1 MKKKRLYLPV
11 LLAAFT
17 LMTAFSG
24 CGSDKKS
31 HIVKQASDLAGAKI
45 GVQVG
50 TTGDAYVTE
59 NFEKKKGTDIQR
71 YDKGADAVQALKQ
84 GKIDTV
90 VIDDQVAKAFAEK
103 NPELSILDEDL
114 VVEQYATVF
123 AKGKDELRDKFNK
136 GLAAIKANGTLDKIT
151 DTWIK
156 GEGDYH
162 YKKKV
167 TTGDKLVVASSIDFP
182 PYESFDGEGNIVGF
196 DVEMLYAVTDQM
208 GVAVEIQNIQ
218 FDSIIAAV
226 DAGKADIGVSG
237 FTITEDRKKS
247 IDFSESYIDTAQV
260 MMVKGGN
267 TAGAVSF
274 KEKFHNN
281 FIKDGRWHY
290 LVRGL
295 GYTLLITF
303 FAVIVGILFGFLLA
317 VIRVAYDKN
326 GSLPVLNCIAK
337 LYLTIVR
344 GTPVMVQLLIIY
356 YVVFASVN
364 ISKVFVAIVAF
375 GLNSA
380 AYVAEI
386 IRSGIM
392 SIDDGQ
398 FEAGKSLGLKFHTVM
413 IYVILPQAFKNVLPA
428 LANEFI
434 SLLKET
440 SISGYIGLSDLT
452 RGGQTIQSLTYDA
465 LLPLGAVA
473 IVYLVLVVGL
483 STLVGKLE
491 RGLKKN
497 ER

>member
-1 MKKKRLYLPV
+1 MKKKKLYLPV
-11 LLAAFT
+11 LLAVFM
-17 LMTAFSG
+17 LVTALTG
-24 CGSDKKS
+24 CGGSDS
-31 HIVKQASDLAGAKI
+31 HKVTKAKDLPGARI

-50 TTGDAYVTE
+50 TTGDSFVTE
-59 NFEKKKGTDIQR
+59 NYEKKKGTDIQR

-103 NPELSILDEDL
+103 NPDIKILDEDL

-123 AKGKDELRDKFNK
+123 AKGNDELREKFNK
-136 GLAAIKANGTLDKIT
+136 GLAAIKADGTLDKIT
-151 DTWIK
+151 DTWINKK
-156 GEGDYH
+156 GKYH

-167 TTGDKLVVASSIDFP
+167 KNGPKLVIASSIDFP
-182 PYESFDGEGNIVGF
+182 PYESFDGKGDIVGF
-196 DVEMLYAVTDQM
+196 DVEMLYAVTDHM
-208 GVAVEIQNIQ
+208 GVSVEIQNIQ

-247 IDFSESYIDTAQV
+247 IDFSDSYIDTAQV
-260 MMVKGGN
+260 MLVKGSGSD
-267 TAGAVSF
+267 GAVSF
-274 KEKFHNN
+274 AEKIHNN
-281 FIKDGRWHY
+281 FVKDGRWHY
-290 LVRGL
+290 LLRGL
-295 GYTLLITF
+295 GITLLITF
-303 FAVIVGILFGFLLA
+303 FAVILGILFGFLLA

-326 GSLPVLNCIAK
+326 GSLRFLNYLAK

-364 ISKVFVAIVAF
+364 INKVFVAVVAF

-491 RGLKKN
+491 KNLKKN